1 MSIKEGCVVRSV
13 SGRDAG
19 GFFVVLQTEGDFAW
33 IADGKVH
40 RLAKPKKKRLKH
52 LRKTNAVI
60 ELSRPMGDRLLR
72 QAMNRIGQEESRLSP
87 M

>member
-1 MSIKEGCVVRSV
+1 MSIKEGCVVRSI

-33 IADGKVH
+33 IADGKV
-40 RLAKPKKKRLKH
+40 RKLAKPKKKRLKH

-72 QAMNRIGQEESRLSP
+72 QELARFGQEESRLSP